1 MELSVCLGKLRLKN
15 PVTVASGTFGYA
27 AEFKDLVRLNH
38 LGAIITKTITPQP
51 KAGNPPPR
59 LAETSAGM
67 LNAIGLQN
75 EGLDNFIRVKLPELK
90 KLGTPVIVS
99 ISASGPEDFLDS
111 VLRLESAGV
120 EAVELNLSCPNIKY
134 GSAMFAQDPQ
144 ATFDVVRTVCKA
156 VSLTVIAK
164 LSPNVTDIAAI
175 ALAAER
181 GGAGAVSL
189 VNTFLGMAIDVESGK
204 TKLANGT
211 GGLSGPAIKP
221 VAVRMVND
229 VARAVK
235 IPVLGMG
242 GIMNTEDALEFMLAG
257 ATAISVGTANFVN
270 PRASLDII
278 EGIRAYCVRKK
289 INDINRIIGKVK
301 R

>member
-1 MELSVCLGKLRLKN
+1 MNLSVCLGKLRLKN

-27 AEFKDLVRLNH
+27 VEFKDLVKLNS

-51 KAGNPPPR
+51 KPGNPPPR
-59 LAETSAGM
+59 LAETSSGM

-90 KLGTPVIVS
+90 KLGTTLIVS
-99 ISASGPEDFLDS
+99 ISAPGAEEFLSS
-111 VLRLESAGV
+111 VRRLEDAGV

-134 GSAMFAQDPQ
+134 GSTMFAQDPQ

-181 GGAGAVSL
+181 AGAGAVSL